1 MMNLIKTLFCFLCVS
16 LLSVPVF
23 SNPEIEKTLVN
34 RISKSQS
41 ELQSLQKNMMQES
54 AQYASRLD
62 RQQEQIKSL
71 RERAAVIRRQKDEQL
86 LGLDQLKTRV
96 DQWKSQSNYQKSLLT
111 HYVEA
116 TDLTGA
122 DTTDK
127 NKVMP
132 ATLQVIATEVQR
144 KLNPQ
149 WTSVDIVTSSG
160 DVVKSQLIQLGAVK
174 VVYNP
179 ALDVAGI
186 ASDDANESRIEFAYN
201 SQQKNGTA
209 ELHSSGAGVVS
220 FDPTLGK
227 AFELIGQDD
236 SLFGH
241 IEKGGAWAIPIVIFG
256 LLSLIISL
264 LKTIEFIRLPKLDN
278 ELADLLANE
287 TNPQKTFELKNK
299 IANAGLP
306 QQELLDIARR
316 TSVSQQRDDLMVAY
330 LMGYRQKVERFMS
343 VVSVSAAI
351 APLLGLLGT
360 VSGMI
365 STFKMMT
372 IFGTG
377 DASTVSGGISI
388 ALITTELGLIVAI
401 PSLIAS
407 ALLSRKIKTYLH
419 ELEQF
424 AIKISKATVN

>member
-1 MMNLIKTLFCFLCVS
+1 MMNLIKILFYILGIS
-16 LLSVPVF
+16 LLSVPV
-23 SNPEIEKTLVN
+23 SASTEVEKTLVN
-34 RISKSQS
+34 RISQSQS
-41 ELQSLQKNMMQES
+41 ELQNLQKKMMQES
-54 AQYASRLD
+54 AQYAARLD
-62 RQQEQIKSL
+62 DQQQQIKSL
-71 RERAAVIRRQKDEQL
+71 REKAAVIRRQKDEQL
-86 LGLDQLKTRV
+86 LGLDQLKARV

-111 HYVEA
+111 HYVESTYLMDVTA
-116 TDLTGA
+116 TDE
-122 DTTDK
+122 DK
-127 NKVMP
+127 AAP
-132 ATLQVIATEVQR
+132 ATLQIIAAETQQ

-149 WTSVDIVTSSG
+149 WTTVDLVTSSG
-160 DVVKSQLIQLGAVK
+160 DVVKSQLIKFGAVK
-174 VVYNP
+174 VVYNTE
-179 ALDVAGI
+179 LDEAGI
-186 ASDDANESRIEFAYN
+186 SSDDINEPRLQFAYN

-209 ELHSSGAGVVS
+209 ELYSSGAGVVS

-227 AFELIGQDD
+227 AFELIGQND
-236 SLFGH
+236 SLLGH

-256 LLSLIISL
+256 LVSLIISL
-264 LKTIEFIRLPKLDN
+264 LKTIEFIRLPKLDK
-278 ELADLLANE
+278 ELADLLAAE
-287 TNPQKTFELKNK
+287 TNVQKTFEVKNK

-306 QQELLDIARR
+306 QQGLLDIARR

-330 LMGYRQKVERFMS
+330 LMEYRHKVERFMS
-343 VVSVSAAI
+343 VVSVSATI

-419 ELEQF
+419 DLEGF
-424 AIKISKATVN
+424 AIKISKVTLN

>member
-1 MMNLIKTLFCFLCVS
+1 MMNLIKILLCVLGIS

-23 SNPEIEKTLVN
+23 ASPEIEKTLVN
-34 RISKSQS
+34 RISQSQA
-41 ELQSLQKNMMQES
+41 ELQSLQKKMMQES
-54 AQYASRLD
+54 AEYANQLD
-62 RQQEQIKSL
+62 RQQQQIKSL
-71 RERAAVIRRQKDEQL
+71 REKAAVIRRQKDEQL
-86 LGLDQLKTRV
+86 LGLDQLKNRV

-111 HYVEA
+111 HYVES
-116 TDLTGA
+116 TNLTGVA
-122 DTTDK
+122 ETDE
-127 NKVMP
+127 NSAAP
-132 ATLQVIATEVQR
+132 ETLQIIAAEVRQ

-149 WTSVDIVTSSG
+149 WRSVDLVTSSG
-160 DVVKSQLIQLGAVK
+160 DVVESQLIQLGAVK
-174 VVYNP
+174 VVYNSD
-179 ALDVAGI
+179 LDVAGI
-186 ASDDANESRIEFAYN
+186 ASNDANESRIEFSYN

-209 ELHSSGAGVVS
+209 ELYSSGAGVVS

-227 AFELIGQDD
+227 AFELIGQGD

-264 LKTIEFIRLPKLDN
+264 LKTIEFIRLPKLDK
-278 ELADLLANE
+278 ELADLLSNE
-287 TNPQKTFELKNK
+287 ASPQKTFEVKNK

-306 QQELLDIARR
+306 QQGLLDIARR

-330 LMGYRQKVERFMS
+330 LMEYRHKVERFMS

-419 ELEQF
+419 DLENF
-424 AIKISKATVN
+424 AIKISKVTVS

>member
-1 MMNLIKTLFCFLCVS
+1 MMNLIKILFCFLGMS
-16 LLSVPVF
+16 LLSNSV
-23 SNPEIEKTLVN
+23 SASPEIEKTLVN
-34 RISKSQS
+34 RISQSQS
-41 ELQSLQKNMMQES
+41 ELQSLQKKMMQES

-62 RQQEQIKSL
+62 VQQQQIKSL
-71 RERAAVIRRQKDEQL
+71 REKAAVIRRQKDEQL

-111 HYVEA
+111 HYVES
-116 TDLTGA
+116 TGLTAA
-122 DTTDK
+122 DE
-127 NKVMP
+127 NKAAP
-132 ATLQVIATEVQR
+132 ATLQIIAAEVQQ

-149 WTSVDIVTSSG
+149 WTSVDLVTSSG
-160 DVVKSQLIQLGAVK
+160 DVVNSQFIQLGAVK
-174 VVYNP
+174 VIYN
-179 ALDVAGI
+179 AELDVAGI
-186 ASDDANESRIEFAYN
+186 ASNDAAESRIEFAYN
-201 SQQKNGTA
+201 SMQKNGTA
-209 ELHSSGAGVVS
+209 ELYSSGTGVVS

-227 AFELIGQDD
+227 AFELIGQGD

-264 LKTIEFIRLPKLDN
+264 LKTIEFIRLPKLDKD
-278 ELADLLANE
+278 LADLLSNE
-287 TNPQKTFELKNK
+287 ASLQKTFEVKNK

-306 QQELLDIARR
+306 QQGLLDIARR

-330 LMGYRQKVERFMS
+330 LMEYRHKVERFMS

-419 ELEQF
+419 DLENF
-424 AIKISKATVN
+424 AIKISKVTVS

>member
-1 MMNLIKTLFCFLCVS
+1 MMKIIKILFCFLGMN
-16 LLSVPVF
+16 LLSIPAF
-23 SNPEIEKTLVN
+23 ANPEIERTLVS
-34 RISKSQS
+34 RISQSQS
-41 ELQSLQKNMMQES
+41 ELQSLQKKMMQES
-54 AQYASRLD
+54 AHYANQLD
-62 RQQEQIKSL
+62 RQQQQIKSL
-71 RERAAVIRRQKDEQL
+71 REKAAVIRRQKDEQL
-86 LGLDQLKTRV
+86 LGLDQLKDRV

-111 HYVEA
+111 HYVES
-116 TDLTGA
+116 TDLTGVG
-122 DTTDK
+122 TTDE
-127 NKVMP
+127 NKAVP
-132 ATLQVIATEVQR
+132 ATLQIIAAEVQQ

-149 WTSVDIVTSSG
+149 WTSVDLVTSSG

-174 VVYNP
+174 VVYNSE
-179 ALDVAGI
+179 LDVAGI
-186 ASDDANESRIEFAYN
+186 ASDDANESRIAFAYN
-201 SQQKNGTA
+201 SQKKNDTA
-209 ELHSSGAGVVS
+209 ELHSAGAGVVS

-227 AFELIGQDD
+227 AFELIGQGD
-236 SLFGH
+236 SLLGH

-264 LKTIEFIRLPKLDN
+264 LKTIEFIRLPKLDR

-287 TNPQKTFELKNK
+287 TTPQKTFEVKNK
-299 IANAGLP
+299 MANAGRP
-306 QQELLDIARR
+306 QQGLLDIARR
-316 TSVSQQRDDLMVAY
+316 TPVSQQRDDLMVAY
-330 LMGYRQKVERFMS
+330 LMEYRHKVEKFMS

-419 ELEQF
+419 DLESF
-424 AIKISKATVN
+424 AIKISKVTLN